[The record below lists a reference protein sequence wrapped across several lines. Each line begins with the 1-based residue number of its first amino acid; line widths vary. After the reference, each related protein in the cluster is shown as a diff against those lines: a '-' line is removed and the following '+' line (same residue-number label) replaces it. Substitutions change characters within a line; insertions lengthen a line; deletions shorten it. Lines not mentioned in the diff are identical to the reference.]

1 MGLVGFEG
9 NLQDFVPQA
18 VAIQT
23 CYGHGGFFIV
33 CHGHKAKAFALVGV
47 EVANHFH
54 IGNGAKRAEHL
65 PEDPLIG
72 ILAQVVDEDAPARRS
87 VARDID
93 TRKPTHVIYTHGG
106 EPESLRLVVDGAS
119 EPSSWRVVQLGE
131 QRHVFVL
138 VGIGCELHCNG
149 LGGTW
154 GFMTIE
160 TGNCLFCLRPFVKPD
175 KRNPSGQTCGL
186 IHKDS

>member
-9 NLQDFVPQA
+9 DLQDFVPQA
-18 VAIQT
+18 VAVQT
-23 CYGHGGFFIV
+23 CYGHGGLFIV

-106 EPESLRLVVDGAS
+106 EPSK
-119 EPSSWRVVQLGE
+119 
-131 QRHVFVL
+131 QRAQ
-138 VGIGCELHCNG
+138 
-149 LGGTW
+149 
-154 GFMTIE
+154 
-160 TGNCLFCLRPFVKPD
+160 R
-175 KRNPSGQTCGL
+175 SGQGQGGPARGHVAHGGAWAGSPPPRAPSEFFTKRKS
-186 IHKDS
+186 I